1 MNEIL
6 SAVIFFFS
14 RDGTSLEDTNSLI
27 SSNNFEKFV
36 PPYSSMKK
44 VEDYFKSLGFQVTSG
59 DVNLS
64 ITGKEELF
72 NIIFKVNI
80 KLSKHP
86 QTGDAIA
93 YSDRE
98 FSILEELRGEVSK
111 IIFPE
116 APEFF
121 P

>member
-14 RDGTSLEDTNSLI
+14 SDGTSLEDTNSLI
-27 SSNNFEKFV
+27 TSNNFEKFV
-36 PPYSSMKK
+36 PPYSSLKK
-44 VEDYFKSLGFQVTSG
+44 VENYFKSLGFQVTSG

-72 NIIFKVNI
+72 NTIFKVNI

-86 QTGDAIA
+86 QTGDNIVSSERKLAVPK
-93 YSDRE
+93 
-98 FSILEELRGEVSK
+98 ELRQEVSK
-111 IIFPE
+111 IVFPE
-116 APEFF
+116 TPEFY
-121 P
+121 